1 MLVLSRKTG
10 EKVRIGN
17 AITLTVLS
25 MQRGKIRI
33 GIEAPG
39 QLPVYREEL
48 VDWNGDAAPDP
59 AHIVQA
65 HC

>member
-1 MLVLSRKTG
+1 MLVLSRKPG

-17 AITLTVLS
+17 AITFTVLS
-25 MQRGKIRI
+25 AQRGKIRI

-48 VDWNGDAAPDP
+48 VNWNEDAAADP
-59 AHIVQA
+59 AHITQS
-65 HC
+65 CC